1 MDTEVIAEQTIEPRV
16 TPRWV
21 DALLL
26 ALAVYVVAGSLWMLT
41 GLGGPR
47 VTHYVGLLSDVP
59 AQLASA
65 VFAYAVVRHTAR
77 GTLRGA
83 WLWLTLSLG

>member
-1 MDTEVIAEQTIEPRV
+1 
-16 TPRWV
+16 
-21 DALLL
+21 
-26 ALAVYVVAGSLWMLT
+26 MLT
-41 GLGGPR
+41 GLGGAR

-83 WLWLTLSLG
+83 WLWLTLSLGLYFVGVAIGAVSWL